1 MDCPLCEAPMTRD
14 LRYKIQDAFRCVPC
28 GVQIRA
34 PKGYMDAAL
43 RKCAGPACE
52 EPLPPS
58 EGGRPRRFHALR
70 CRQAAYRLRRRSE
83 DVAEVAGVSS

>member
-1 MDCPLCEAPMTRD
+1 MSCPLCGAPLRRD
-14 LRYKIQDAFRCVPC
+14 RRHTILEVRRCASC
-28 GVQIRA
+28 GYRQAA
-34 PKGYMDAAL
+34 PKGYSDAAL
-43 RKCAGPACE
+43 RKCSGPGCD

-83 DVAEVAGVSS
+83 DIAEVA